1 MSAIPFNTARGPA
14 STLQMS
20 PPFAFNDVT
29 MSVFPLRAGLPRL
42 EAFCQNYLNQAS
54 HIVQFRPF
62 IPFVYL
68 VILDYGRMSL
78 EAANMGW
85 VSQREVAFGIPL
97 RWLNAGESGLEFH
110 DWAFTSPFIFVD
122 NEMSMS
128 TGREVY
134 GWPKLLA
141 RLDPSVSEWVRDPH
155 GARRVF
161 QVSTKRATK
170 GYSGETRDYHT
181 FLSVMQHRTAGML
194 DIPPNM
200 DAIVKPVAQLS
211 TAAAGM
217 SRLGIDLMRTFTGMA
232 SDGITG
238 SSVLPDIFDLETF
251 RGQLK
256 PAQLKSWMSPRK
268 WAPGVKDMLWSM
280 FPRFYANTVNF
291 KQFRDAHDPVAA
303 CYQAI
308 TAAKMPVK
316 SLKRGGLLGPQNM
329 LLGQIDGGYRI
340 DVHHLAGLPIVDSLG
355 LEVADERTT
364 DGTTISSLAP
374 VCPFW
379 LEVDMSYGLAD
390 TVVWRGRRGSW
401 RTGENFKTE
410 GEEASDKPA
419 SAKAEAG
426 QATGKSGS
434 KDESDET
441 EAVDNTEL
449 QDEDPV
455 SGSLGLSYLNAMNY
469 FNTARGASEA
479 LGGGFSMPNAA
490 LRVLPIKADPLK
502 LAAFARDYLKVED
515 HMRFE
520 AWGDFVYMI
529 VAEFEQMTSDVNA
542 ISTTRAREIN
552 FAVPV
557 KCYQWFDD
565 GDFPPGEENPHENTR
580 RGAGLKWQ
588 QQRFLRGAQH
598 MVTTGFVVP
607 FSYVDDIGN
616 AITSSEVRG
625 IPTVRADINSPA
637 NDWLQLDHSRSQ
649 VHRSLL
655 ETSAQ
660 VLPALMAGAESQKRT
675 LIELHTHSP
684 PSSEMHESEHV
695 SVTRW
700 VELLVNDLARKRR
713 ETHAHAPSAPKS
725 AKEQLKDCFPK
736 SEHGADPTDFGRGFA
751 LKLLT
756 GEASVN
762 QFSLKQFRDSKHTT
776 DACYQGLVMNR
787 HVIGNLRDLREIDET
802 LHVSITDYPTQPIT
816 EILGLIPKFT
826 YPGNDRTVKVFEALR
841 PFSMRADLYREAGVT
856 LFERAGLEKWSEV
869 DFPMQAFGRKPYPD
883 GQIVEEIIANAELF
897 DADCF
902 SEIAYQWKPHGKST
916 YRSVRYAPVT
926 RRFVES
932 AFTWHAARGEI
943 HNLVL
948 NERFRFGKVSVLEN
962 TRLIDAIGKGRAPD
976 LAGYSA
982 QMRESG
988 HETNFS
994 MSELAGSLELFSPSM
1009 IADII
1014 LSEQWGLAPGSVRQ
1028 DYQKNWFCYRSETI
1042 EQRYA
1047 EKLFPAAECHGETWP
1062 MTSQVHE
1069 SQVRRRSS
1077 EILGFISEFW
1087 AVIEFLG
1094 AMLDLPS
1101 DISDAY
1107 DSDRESHLRERLQ
1120 NPHSEFHDFALKTV
1134 PESFRK
1140 DRMSAKIFED
1150 PNISPYQTRPAADWA
1165 RLKDGITIL
1174 LDTAAEKL
1182 ADDFVEAIDDF
1193 RDRWIALAER
1203 SRSEMEIIEFECAKH
1218 HRKDDLEFFYLQFE
1232 AEILRNR
1239 LVGLA
1244 TGGVLK
1250 EKRKRQ

>member
-1 MSAIPFNTARGPA
+1 MPVIPFNTARGPA

-42 EAFCQNYLNQAS
+42 EAFCENYLNQAS

-97 RWLNAGESGLEFH
+97 RWLNASESGLEFR

-161 QVSTKRATK
+161 QVSTKRATRA
-170 GYSGETRDYHT
+170 YSGENRDYHT

-194 DIPPNM
+194 DLPPNM
-200 DAIVKPVAQLS
+200 DTIVKPVAQLS
-211 TAAAGM
+211 SAAAGM
-217 SRLGIDLMRTFTGMA
+217 TRLGIDLMRTFTGMA

-238 SSVLPDIFDLETF
+238 SSVLPDVFDLETF
-251 RGQLK
+251 RSQLK
-256 PAQLKSWMSPRK
+256 PEQLKSWIDPRK
-268 WAPGVKDMLWSM
+268 WVPGMKDMLWSM

-308 TAAKMPVK
+308 TAARMPVK

-355 LEVADERTT
+355 LEVADERST

-390 TVVWRGRRGSW
+390 TVVWRGRRGAW
-401 RTGENFKTE
+401 RPGEAFS
-410 GEEASDKPA
+410 EEPEPPPTDV
-419 SAKAEAG
+419 EV
-426 QATGKSGS
+426 AT
-434 KDESDET
+434 DET
-441 EAVDNTEL
+441 RPERDSKHTQYTSQETENPDDTEL
-449 QDEDPV
+449 QDEDPI
-455 SGSLGLSYLNAMNY
+455 SDSLGLDYLKAMNF
-469 FNTARGASEA
+469 FNTARGASMA

-490 LRVLPIKADPLK
+490 IRVLPIKADPDR
-502 LAAFARDYLKVED
+502 LAAFARDYLKVEG

-529 VAEFEQMTSDVNA
+529 VAEFEQMTSEVNA

-565 GDFPPGEENPHENTR
+565 GDFPQGEENPHEDVR
-580 RGAGLKWQ
+580 RGDGLEWQ
-588 QQRFLRGAQH
+588 QKRYLRGAQH

-625 IPTVRADINSPA
+625 IPTVRADIDSPA

-655 ETSAQ
+655 ATSAQ
-660 VLPALMAGAESQKRT
+660 VLPALMAGAESEKRT

-684 PSSEMHESEHV
+684 PGSEMHEGEHV
-695 SVTRW
+695 SLTRW
-700 VELLVNDLARKRR
+700 VELLADDLTRKLH
-713 ETHAHAPSAPKS
+713 ETSAYAPSAPKG
-725 AKEQLKDCFPK
+725 AKGRAKDCFPN
-736 SEHGADPTDFGRGFA
+736 SAYGADPTYFGRGFA
-751 LKLLT
+751 LKLLA
-756 GEASVN
+756 GEESFN
-762 QFSLKQFRDSKHTT
+762 QFSLKQFRDSKHTD

-787 HVIGNLRDLREIDET
+787 HVIGNLRDLREIDDT
-802 LHVSITDYPTQPIT
+802 LHISITDYPTQPIT

-826 YPGNDRTVKVFEALR
+826 YPGSDRTVKVFEALR
-841 PFSMRADLYREAGVT
+841 PFSMRADLYKEAGVT
-856 LFERAGLEKWSEV
+856 LFERAGKEKWSEV
-869 DFPMQAFGRKPYPD
+869 DFPRQVFGRKSYPD
-883 GQIVEEIIANAELF
+883 DHIVQDIIANAERF

-902 SEIAYQWKPHGKST
+902 SEISYEWKPHGKT
-916 YRSVRYAPVT
+916 AYTAIRYAPVT
-926 RRFVES
+926 SRFIKV
-932 AFTWHAARGEI
+932 ALTRHAARGEI
-943 HNLVL
+943 RNLVL
-948 NERFRFGKVSVLEN
+948 NERFHFGKVSVLANEK
-962 TRLIDAIGKGRAPD
+962 LIDAIGRGRAPD
-976 LAGYSA
+976 LSGYSA
-982 QMRESG
+982 QLRETG
-988 HETNFS
+988 HEASFKVP
-994 MSELAGSLELFSPSM
+994 ELAGGLELFSPSM
-1009 IADII
+1009 IADIV
-1014 LSEQWGLAPGSVRQ
+1014 LSEQWGLANGSARQ
-1028 DYQKNWFCYRSETI
+1028 DYQKNWFCYRSESI

-1047 EKLFPAAECHGETWP
+1047 SKLFPKAESHGDTWP
-1062 MTSQVHE
+1062 MTPLVHE
-1069 SQVRRRSS
+1069 SQIRRRSS

-1094 AMLDLPS
+1094 AMLEMN
-1101 DISDAY
+1101 IGETGAY
-1107 DSDRESHLRERLQ
+1107 DPESKSKLRKRPPKRQ
-1120 NPHSEFHDFALKTV
+1120 SEFHDFALKTV
-1134 PESFRK
+1134 PNSFRQ
-1140 DRMSAKIFED
+1140 DTMSTRIFKD
-1150 PNISPYQTRPAADWA
+1150 PNISPYQWRPAADWA
-1165 RLKDGITIL
+1165 ELKNAISTL
-1174 LDTAAEKL
+1174 LDMAGEKL
-1182 ADDFVEAIDDF
+1182 SDDFKEAIDDF
-1193 RDRWIALAER
+1193 RDRWVALAES
-1203 SRSEMEIIEFECAKH
+1203 SRAEMEIIEFECTKH
-1218 HRKDDLEFFYLQFE
+1218 GHGDNLEFYYLQFQD
-1232 AEILRNR
+1232 EILRNR
-1239 LVGLA
+1239 LTGLA

-1250 EKRKRQ
+1250 RM

>member
-1 MSAIPFNTARGPA
+1 MPVIPFNTARGPA

-42 EAFCQNYLNQAS
+42 EAFCENYLNQAS

-97 RWLNAGESGLEFH
+97 RWLNAKETGLEFH

-161 QVSTKRATK
+161 QVSTKRAARA
-170 GYSGETRDYHT
+170 YSGEKRDYHT

-194 DIPPNM
+194 DLPPNM
-200 DAIVKPVAQLS
+200 DTIVKPVAQLS
-211 TAAAGM
+211 SAAAGM
-217 SRLGIDLMRTFTGMA
+217 TRLSMDLMRTFTGMA

-238 SSVLPDIFDLETF
+238 SSVLPDVFDLETF
-251 RGQLK
+251 RSQLK
-256 PAQLKSWMSPRK
+256 PEQMKSWMNPRK
-268 WAPGVKDMLWSM
+268 WMPGIKDVLWSM

-355 LEVADERTT
+355 LEVADERSTN
-364 DGTTISSLAP
+364 GTTISSLAP

-390 TVVWRGRRGSW
+390 TVVWRGRRGAW
-401 RTGENFKTE
+401 RPGEAF
-410 GEEASDKPA
+410 ARKPDPPPA
-419 SAKAEAG
+419 DAEAG
-426 QATGKSGS
+426 IAGTVAETSRKSGEQAS
-434 KDESDET
+434 QESENPD
-441 EAVDNTEL
+441 DTEL
-449 QDEDPV
+449 QDEDPIND
-455 SGSLGLSYLNAMNY
+455 SLGLDYLKAMNF
-469 FNTARGASEA
+469 FNTARGASMA

-490 LRVLPIKADPLK
+490 VRILPIKADPEK
-502 LAAFARDYLKVED
+502 LSAFARTYLKVEG

-529 VAEFEQMTSDVNA
+529 VAEFEQMTSEVNA

-565 GDFPPGEENPHENTR
+565 ADFPQGEANPHEDMR
-580 RGAGLKWQ
+580 RGAGLEWQ
-588 QQRFLRGAQH
+588 RQRYLRGAQH

-607 FSYVDDIGN
+607 FSYVDDVGN

-625 IPTVRADINSPA
+625 IPTVRADIESPA

-655 ETSAQ
+655 ATSAQ
-660 VLPALMAGAESQKRT
+660 VLPALMAGAESEKRT

-684 PSSEMHESEHV
+684 PGADMHESEHV

-700 VELLVNDLARKRR
+700 VELLGNDLTRKLH
-713 ETHAHAPSAPKS
+713 ETAALAPPAPGN
-725 AKEQLKDCFPK
+725 AKAGVKACFPK
-736 SEHGADPTDFGRGFA
+736 SDHGADPTYFGRGFA
-751 LKLLT
+751 LKLLA
-756 GEASVN
+756 GEASFN
-762 QFSLKQFRDSKHTT
+762 QFSLKQFRDSKHT
-776 DACYQGLVMNR
+776 DNACYQGLVMNR
-787 HVIGNLRDLREIDET
+787 HVIGNLRDLREIDDT

-816 EILGLIPKFT
+816 EILGLVPKFT
-826 YPGNDRTVKVFEALR
+826 YPGSGRTVKVFEALR

-856 LFERAGLEKWSEV
+856 LFERAGQEDWSAV
-869 DFPMQAFGRKPYPD
+869 DFPMQIFGRQSYRGD
-883 GQIVEEIIANAELF
+883 QIVQDIIANADRF
-897 DADCF
+897 DDGCH
-902 SEIAYQWKPHGKST
+902 SEISYEWKPHGKPAYT
-916 YRSVRYAPVT
+916 PVRFAPVT
-926 RRFVES
+926 SRFIRV
-932 AFTWHAARGEI
+932 ALTRHAARGEI
-943 HNLVL
+943 RNLVL
-948 NERFRFGKVSVLEN
+948 NERLHFGEVSVLAEEK
-962 TRLIDAIGKGRAPD
+962 LIDAIGRGRAPD

-982 QMRESG
+982 QLRESG
-988 HETNFS
+988 HETKFKV
-994 MSELAGSLELFSPSM
+994 SEIAGGLELFSPSM
-1009 IADII
+1009 ITDIV
-1014 LSEQWGLAPGSVRQ
+1014 LSEQWGLAAGTKRQ
-1028 DYQKNWFCYRSETI
+1028 DYQKNWFCYRSESI
-1042 EQRYA
+1042 DRHYA
-1047 EKLFPAAECHGETWP
+1047 AKLFPEAESHAGTWP
-1062 MTSQVHE
+1062 MTPLVHE
-1069 SQVRRRSS
+1069 SQIRRRSS

-1094 AMLDLPS
+1094 AMLDMNIGETGP
-1101 DISDAY
+1101 Y
-1107 DSDRESHLRERLQ
+1107 DPDMDKKLRKRPKKPQ
-1120 NPHSEFHDFALKTV
+1120 SEFYDLALKTV
-1134 PESFRK
+1134 PNSFRQ
-1140 DRMSAKIFED
+1140 DTMSTRIFKD
-1150 PNISPYQTRPAADWA
+1150 PNISPYQWRPAADWA
-1165 RLKDGITIL
+1165 KLKDAISTL
-1174 LDTAAEKL
+1174 LDL
-1182 ADDFVEAIDDF
+1182 ASGRLSEDFKEAIDDF
-1193 RDRWIALAER
+1193 RDRWIALAES
-1203 SRSEMEIIEFECAKH
+1203 SRAEMEIIEFECTKH
-1218 HRKDDLEFFYLQFE
+1218 GHADNLEFYYLQFQD
-1232 AEILRNR
+1232 EILRNR
-1239 LVGLA
+1239 LTGLA

-1250 EKRKRQ
+1250 RK